1 MRSNNEQQTNK
12 KSSGFLSN
20 LLINVVIPAVI
31 LSKFSGETHLG
42 PVWGLIVA
50 LAFPVCFGVWD
61 LKRAGKVNFFSVLGV
76 ISVLLTGG
84 IALLQLDAEYIA
96 IKEAAIPGAIGLAVL
111 ISQYTRYPLV
121 KKFILNG
128 DLLDTAKLYQ
138 ALEQRANTALFE
150 KKLAQSGY
158 LVATSFFLSS
168 ALNYLLAKIILVSPP
183 GTTAFNEELGK
194 MTWLSYPVIVLP
206 SMLVLFFAIW
216 FMFSSISKLTGQDL
230 ESFMHQTE

>member
-1 MRSNNEQQTNK
+1 MTTSTSNQPK

-31 LSKFSGETHLG
+31 LSKFSGEAQLG
-42 PVWGLIVA
+42 PLWGLVVA
-50 LAFPVCFGVWD
+50 LGFPVCFGIWD

-96 IKEAAIPGAIGLAVL
+96 IKEAAIPGAIGLAVIL
-111 ISQYTRYPLV
+111 SHYTRYPLV

-128 DLLDTAKLYQ
+128 DLLDTDKLYA
-138 ALEQRANTALFE
+138 ALAERANTVLFE
-150 KKLAQSGY
+150 QKLAQAGY
-158 LVATSFFLSS
+158 LVATAFFLSS
-168 ALNYLLAKIILVSPP
+168 ALNYILAKIILVSPP
-183 GTTAFNEELGK
+183 GTTAFNEELGR

-206 SMLVLFFAIW
+206 FMILLFFAIW
-216 FMFSSISKLTGQDL
+216 FIFSNISKLTGQEL
-230 ESFMHQTE
+230 ETFLHQS

>member
-1 MRSNNEQQTNK
+1 MTTSTSNQPK
-12 KSSGFLSN
+12 KPSGFLSN

-31 LSKFSGETHLG
+31 LSKFSGEAHLG
-42 PVWGLIVA
+42 PLWGLVVA
-50 LAFPVCFGVWD
+50 LAFPVCFGIWD

-84 IALLQLDAEYIA
+84 ITLLQLDPAYIA

-128 DLLDTAKLYQ
+128 ELLDNDKLYA
-138 ALEQRANTALFE
+138 ALNERANTMQFE
-150 KKLAQSGY
+150 RKLAQAGN
-158 LVATSFFLSS
+158 LVAASFFLSS
-168 ALNYLLAKIILVSPP
+168 VLNYILAKLILVSPP
-183 GTTAFNEELGK
+183 GTTAFNEELGR

-206 SMLVLFFAIW
+206 SMIVLFFAIW
-216 FMFSSISKLTGQDL
+216 FLFSSISKLTGQEL
-230 ESFMHQTE
+230 ENFMLQP